1 MSSLDALVE
10 SVSLLSQ
17 GPLPNLI
24 TAFAHREPTIKLG
37 EFRWI
42 ELYSKRI
49 HFRRVGLTALPL
61 SSERRESYLQF
72 GHDQCAPLAGC
83 SGVLARVGRF
93 NLLRRPICDLYLGR
107 TLLRRPLTARS

>member
-1 MSSLDALVE
+1 MHSSKVCPYYLE
-10 SVSLLSQ
+10 

-49 HFRRVGLTALPL
+49 HFRRVGLTRIHPLPPLKNACRRALNKPARCSFRNEGMGL
-61 SSERRESYLQF
+61 
-72 GHDQCAPLAGC
+72 GDQEFI
-83 SGVLARVGRF
+83 SQR
-93 NLLRRPICDLYLGR
+93 
-107 TLLRRPLTARS
+107 